1 MVFNAC
7 SAKMAYTPYYGT
19 ASFDLLLPRLLV
31 GQEIGVWDLAEIA
44 EGGFCLACSACTFPK
59 CPLGK

>member
-1 MVFNAC
+1 
-7 SAKMAYTPYYGT
+7 MAYTPYYGT